1 MTKLRTMLV
10 FGGYFIF
17 LGAALFFWLRP
28 DIALR
33 ARAEK
38 RLLAARD
45 SAAFADLPKR
55 TFDVPQLGL
64 KLQPRFIGFA
74 QSRPDTSGLGD
85 KVAAALDRVKRGKPD
100 PTPHPALPPEID
112 TSKLPAHCFPKPPK
126 LSAVQKATLAR
137 LRWGPTKELQYRGD
151 GDDATVRFLASPML
165 IAPLDPRA
173 PKTEPAEQLARRFV
187 AEARE
192 LFLLRDPASELQLLR
207 QEADGLGGQVV
218 RFQQTFGG
226 LEIWPAQLTAN
237 VSGHGYLTAV
247 SGAYAPTPAALDLVP
262 RLMPDDALAAA
273 AVRIGATNAGEA
285 VVHSAPKL
293 KIYTEK
299 SREPALSYE
308 TILEAKGRHERIFVD
323 AHTGEVLAAISEIC
337 EAAAVGSGLDTLNQ
351 TKPLNVYASGSPA
364 KYYLYDTSKPMFS
377 GTPGDSSAKGY
388 IAIYNGA
395 TTGYPMLFSNTL
407 TGGYDA
413 EGVGAAYNLG
423 KVYDFY
429 SSQFS
434 RNSWDGNGA
443 AIRAYV
449 YEPNRDDKGNVIGAV
464 LNNAFWNGQRMGFG
478 TGDRYTASSDVIAH
492 EMTHAVIQQ
501 TANLIYQAES
511 GALNESMADVF
522 GESHERWLNAANDWR
537 IGSQLQNGAVGGA
550 LRSMAN
556 PALKGQPSTMSQFWA
571 PDDPRLADYKDRDNG
586 GVHIN
591 SGIPNRAFYLLADGL
606 STGGIGLTA
615 ARNIF
620 WRALTTKLNPKSGF
634 HDLRTACVQSAIEL
648 HGAGSTQVLK
658 TQEAFNAVEIYDQSA
673 PPPPSNLT
681 PASGP
686 NSWLFVYQASDGN
699 YYLGRNEAAQG
710 DGASLRAL
718 SPYVVSTDTRV
729 AVTADGAVAAHVT
742 ASHNLVVT
750 ATNASS
756 TANAQWFD
764 TGGTLNSLAV
774 SADGNHLAVTYRNA
788 TTGAFGSTIGYLNFN
803 TGTSETINLAVPVG
817 DGSSTTSIG
826 VVDEV
831 DLSPDG
837 RFALVDGFSETQLA
851 DGTTIQGWTVFAVDL
866 SSKAVF
872 AISPPLNGIAIG
884 NPSFSRTYAGRF
896 TFEITSSSGSAIVAL
911 DLGLNQFATVQ
922 SFAAGQSFMAYP
934 RYSAADDFI
943 TYTDEFFSPTYF
955 SDRPRVS
962 LIALANDKINSTG
975 SPVTL
980 WSYAQ
985 SGLSYRRGTFA
996 GAPVLTISAQQTS
1009 VTGGNIGTF
1018 RIARPSGDQ
1027 ATSLGVSFKA
1037 IGTAVPSTDYRVFNL
1052 TATLSANQSYVDV
1065 PFTALIPPGS
1075 SNKTLTLA
1083 LDPQFHYAVSLS
1095 AGSASMTLVAAP
1107 WSYSYWQSTF
1117 VPAIGGATSDDD
1129 SDGLNNLLEYALGTD
1144 PLATSGVITSANY
1157 LTIEKVSA
1165 GGLVFAQ
1172 LRLKRTLVREGVT
1185 FTLQRSLD
1193 NSTWTDAGTAEVTNT
1208 AGELVLRDSMAV
1220 EFSKARYFR
1229 LRIAETATGTT
1240 VNSRTCY
1247 WAGFVLS
1254 NLAQT
1259 YDGQPKS
1266 IIVTTV
1272 PANVS
1277 YSVTYDGGTVVPI
1290 NAGSYAALARAGNY
1304 GNLVGENSG
1313 TLAVA
1318 KASQQIDFPQPTD
1331 RGFTTLVQPLTASA
1345 TSNLP
1350 VGFTLITG
1358 PANLSGAQ
1366 LSLTGAGTV
1375 TVLASQPGDTN
1386 YLAAPDVTRSF
1397 QVLNNYDAWRY
1408 GAYPSTFSN
1417 DSVSGPSV
1425 VLGADGISNL
1435 LRYALGLSSGPV
1447 PTAALPSLVRDSSS
1461 WIYTYQRPADRPD
1474 LTYSV
1479 EVSTGLGGL
1488 IAWVAPST
1496 HQRIASSNGLETW
1509 EAAVPLSTGNAVFFR
1524 LKVAR

>member
-1 MTKLRTMLV
+1 MV
-10 FGGYFIF
+10 FGCFALFF
-17 LGAALFFWLRP
+17 LAALFFWLRP
-28 DIALR
+28 DLALQ
-33 ARAEK
+33 ARAASK
-38 RLLAARD
+38 ASAARD
-45 SAAFADLPKR
+45 SAAFASLPSRTLDL
-55 TFDVPQLGL
+55 PQLGL
-64 KLQPRFIGFA
+64 KLQPRFVGYA
-74 QSRPDTSGLGD
+74 QTTRDTSGLGE
-85 KVAAALDRVKRGKPD
+85 KIVAALDRVKKGKPD
-100 PTPHPALPPEID
+100 PTPHPAQPPEID
-112 TSKLPAHCFPKPPK
+112 TSKLPAHCFSKPPK
-126 LSAVQKATLAR
+126 LSAAQKATLAR

-165 IAPLDPRA
+165 IAPLDLRA

-218 RFQQTFGG
+218 RFQQTYGG
-226 LEIWPAQLTAN
+226 LEVWPAQLTAN
-237 VSGHGYLTAV
+237 VSVHGYLTTVTA
-247 SGAYAPTPAALDLVP
+247 AYAPTPAALDLVP
-262 RLMPDDALAAA
+262 RLTPDDALAAA
-273 AVRIGATNAGEA
+273 AARIGAANVGEA

-337 EAAAVGSGLDTLNQ
+337 EAAAVGSGTDILGQ
-351 TKPLNVYASGSPA
+351 TKSLNVYASGSPA
-364 KYYLYDTSKPMFS
+364 KYYLYDTTKPMFS
-377 GTPGDSSAKGY
+377 GMALTSTAAGY

-395 TTGYPMLFSNTL
+395 TTGYQMLFSNTL

-423 KVYDFY
+423 KVYDFF

-522 GESHERWLNAANDWR
+522 GESHERWLNAANDWL
-537 IGSQLQNGAVGGA
+537 IGSQLSSPG
-550 LRSMAN
+550 RSMSD
-556 PALKGQPSTMSQFWA
+556 PAAYQQPAKMSGFVVT
-571 PDDPRLADYKDRDNG
+571 DSDHG

-591 SGIPNRAFYLLADGL
+591 SGIPNRAFYLLAEGL
-606 STGGIGLTA
+606 STGAIGLTA

-620 WRALTTKLNPKSGF
+620 WRALATKLNPNSRF

-658 TQEAFNAVEIYDQSA
+658 TQEAFNAVEIFDQSA
-673 PPPPSNLT
+673 PPTPSNLT
-681 PASGP
+681 PAAGP
-686 NSWLFVYQASDGN
+686 NSCLFVYQSSDGN

-742 ASHNLVVT
+742 ASHNLVLT

-911 DLGLNQFATVQ
+911 DLALNQSATVR

-943 TYTDEFFSPTYF
+943 TYTDEFFSLTYF

-1009 VTGGNIGTF
+1009 VTGGSIGTF

-1037 IGTAVPSTDYRVFNL
+1037 IGTAIPKTDYQLF
-1052 TATLSANQSYVDV
+1052 TLNAIISANQSYVDV

-1083 LDPQFHYAVSLS
+1083 LDPQFHYAVSPS

-1193 NSTWTDAGTAEVTNT
+1193 NSTWTDAGTAEVSNT
-1208 AGELVLRDSMAV
+1208 ASELVLRDSLAV
-1220 EFSKARYFR
+1220 QFSQARYFR
-1229 LRIAETATGTT
+1229 LRIAESATGATM
-1240 VNSRTCY
+1240 NSLTCY

-1266 IIVTTV
+1266 ITVTTV
-1272 PANVS
+1272 PANVNHI
-1277 YSVTYDGGTVVPI
+1277 VTYDGSQTAPT
-1290 NAGSYAALARAGNY
+1290 NAGSYAAFARAANY
-1304 GNLVGENSG
+1304 GNLIGESSG
-1313 TLAVA
+1313 TLTVS
-1318 KASQQIDFPQPTD
+1318 KATQSIDFPTPQD
-1331 RGFTTLVQPLTASA
+1331 GAFSKQARALSATAS
-1345 TSNLP
+1345 SNLP
-1350 VGFTLITG
+1350 VGFAIIVG
-1358 PANLSGAQ
+1358 PA
-1366 LSLTGAGTV
+1366 TV
-1375 TVLASQPGDTN
+1375 TGTQLTPSGVGIVTVRASQSGDLN
-1386 YLAAPDVTRSF
+1386 FLPAPDVDRSF
-1397 QVLNNYDAWRY
+1397 RVLSSFDAWRLSEF
-1408 GAYPSTFSN
+1408 PTSST
-1417 DSVSGPSV
+1417 DDAMSGPNV
-1425 VLGADGISNL
+1425 TLRGEELSNL
-1435 LRYALGLSSGPV
+1435 MRYALGL
-1447 PTAALPSLVRDSSS
+1447 TASDRSQLNLPSLTLRDGRWVFTYVRP
-1461 WIYTYQRPADRPD
+1461 TDRSD
-1474 LTYSV
+1474 LVYSV
-1479 EVSTGLGGL
+1479 EMAASLGAQTEWQASPVVPQLVST
-1488 IAWVAPST
+1488 
-1496 HQRIASSNGLETW
+1496 NGELETW
-1509 EAAVPLSTGNAVFFR
+1509 ETSFPTASSGAVFFR
-1524 LKVAR
+1524 LRVTR